1 MPRPDRHVFV
11 CLNDR
16 PQGAAGAGKPS
27 CGARG
32 GPEVYTALQRAVGA
46 RPELWGR
53 VAVTSCGCLGPCFE
67 GPNLV
72 VYPDGVWYAAVAPAD
87 AEEIVERHLAGG
99 QIVERLR
106 YQFPDDE

>member
-16 PQGAAGAGKPS
+16 PIGGKPS

-32 GPEVYTALQRAVGA
+32 GAEVYAALQREVGA
-46 RPELWGR
+46 RPDLWGR

-72 VYPDGVWYAAVAPAD
+72 VYPDGVWYAAVTPAD
-87 AEEIVERHLAGG
+87 ATEIAERHLVSG

-106 YQFPDDE
+106 YQFPED